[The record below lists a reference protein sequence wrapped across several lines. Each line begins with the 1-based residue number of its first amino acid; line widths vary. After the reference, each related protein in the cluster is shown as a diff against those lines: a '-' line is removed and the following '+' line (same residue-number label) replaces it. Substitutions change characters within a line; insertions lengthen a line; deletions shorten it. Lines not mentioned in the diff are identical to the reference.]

1 MRFRGLTVGWALTGS
16 HHTVPQV
23 FPVMERLRAEGAEII
38 PILSQTLATTSTRH
52 GDPETWY
59 RRIVEA
65 TGHPPLTT
73 IPEVEPFGPN
83 RTLDVLAV
91 VPCTGN
97 TLAKLANAVNDTAVT
112 MAVKAQLRNGRPVV
126 LGITTND
133 ALGLNAVNLGRLLNA
148 RNVYFVP
155 FGQDDPF
162 AKPNS
167 LVAHLDLL
175 PETLEEALAGR
186 QLQPIL
192 RAWPAGE
199 R

>member
-1 MRFRGLTVGWALTGS
+1 MRFGGLRLGWALTGS
-16 HHTVPQV
+16 HHTVAHV

-38 PILSQTLATTSTRH
+38 PILSQTLATTATRY
-52 GDPETWY
+52 GDPETWFS
-59 RRIVEA
+59 RVEEI
-65 TGHPPLTT
+65 TGQAPLTT

-83 RTLDVLAV
+83 RTLDLLAV

-97 TLAKLANAVNDTAVT
+97 TMAKLANAINDTAVT

-126 LGITTND
+126 LSITTND

-148 RNVYFVP
+148 KNIYFVP
-155 FGQDDPF
+155 FGQDDPL

-167 LVAHLDLL
+167 LVAHLDLV
-175 PETLEEALAGR
+175 PETIEAALAGR
-186 QLQPIL
+186 QLQPLL
-192 RAWPAGE
+192 RSWPAGE